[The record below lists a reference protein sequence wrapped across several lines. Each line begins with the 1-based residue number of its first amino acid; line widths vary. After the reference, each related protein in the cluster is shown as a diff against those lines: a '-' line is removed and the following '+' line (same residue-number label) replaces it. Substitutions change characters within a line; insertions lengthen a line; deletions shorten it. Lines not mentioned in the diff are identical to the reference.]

1 MGDKRYERATPQ
13 STALTAPLKGS
24 YAECVVCRKP
34 LLEKMGPLAVEWWHG
49 VLMKKITVSAEEKV
63 FLRMFLLMKIYS
75 IKNII

>member
-49 VLMKKITVSAEEKV
+49 VV
-63 FLRMFLLMKIYS
+63 
-75 IKNII
+75 